1 MREFAEQPMGNK
13 VDLDNPETYSYLPKT
28 TKELD
33 NLMFREIGMAVCY
46 MDYFHPDI
54 FNKEH
59 LSSHHLLKEYEYSYE
74 DLKTNKPDQTVNCGY
89 YQRLRVYELIK
100 NFTSERR
107 NNYENVLWYQEQV
120 FIFQNE
126 TENMC

>member
-1 MREFAEQPMGNK
+1 MRKFLERPFGQE
-13 VDLDNPETYSYLPKT
+13 VDLDNPETYNYLPKT

-33 NLMFREIGMAVCY
+33 NLMFREIGMAICY

-54 FNKEH
+54 FGKEKQ
-59 LSSHHLLKEYEYSYE
+59 LPNFDLDWSEE
-74 DLKTNKPDQTVNCGY
+74 DLKNNRPDQLSNSGY
-89 YQRLRVYELIK
+89 YQRMRIYDLIK

-120 FIFQNE
+120 FLFQDE